1 MPPNAIYCGRPTMWG
16 NNWRI
21 GGWSNQLGRNVATV
35 RGKPSNSIAPSCGQ
49 TRHHRALVPCRNL
62 AGHDL
67 RLLVPPGCPLVT
79 SIGLLEIANTPEA
92 T

>member
-35 RGKPSNSIAPSCGQ
+35 EEAVELYRTLMWPDP
-49 TRHHRALVPCRNL
+49 HHRAWVRENL

-67 RLLVPPGCPLVT
+67 ACWCPLDAPCHVDW
-79 SIGLLEIANTPEA
+79 LLEIANTPEA